1 MISTLTVLGVVLA
14 MWVAAWNLRSIR
26 ARQTL
31 LLLASY
37 LFYSNWGYGFLAI
50 LIMSSLLNFGIGS
63 LLRRQLSIRYLWL
76 GIAVNVGLLFSF
88 KYLPAIFATSGMG
101 WQSDLAHRILMP
113 VGLSFWTFQALSYLI
128 DTYLEEEIDPSLLE
142 FSLYMAFWPTVL
154 SGPVCRLPA
163 MLPQFRREPAF
174 SWKNVSDGTFL
185 IVQGFF
191 MKVYLAQLLALGWT
205 PGGGVVA
212 GFDQLK
218 SGWGGVDVWLLGIGF
233 GFQLFFDFAGYSLMA
248 IGVARVFGIELA
260 ANFNRPFLS
269 ETPAVFWTRWHMS
282 LSFWIRDY
290 VFKPLAFARR
300 DRWWPHLSLVVSMV
314 LFGVWHGAK
323 WTFVA
328 FGAYH
333 GVLLVV
339 HRLGQKMKAYR
350 LIQPPRRFGALM
362 SWATTFGLVA
372 LGFVLFRA
380 NNLGQAGSMLR
391 AVFSPASYGHFAM
404 PLNFYVLTMTIAAG
418 YFVVTAG
425 HSLSTSLRAR
435 YNEAVHPSQLPEV
448 AGGLMDFIAAK
459 LWWWLAPALVS
470 LALFVA
476 LAMYTQSAAIRT
488 TPFIYALF

>member
-1 MISTLTVLGVVLA
+1 
-14 MWVAAWNLRSIR
+14 
-26 ARQTL
+26 
-31 LLLASY
+31 
-37 LFYSNWGYGFLAI
+37 
-50 LIMSSLLNFGIGS
+50 
-63 LLRRQLSIRYLWL
+63 
-76 GIAVNVGLLFSF
+76 
-88 KYLPAIFATSGMG
+88 
-101 WQSDLAHRILMP
+101 
-113 VGLSFWTFQALSYLI
+113 
-128 DTYLEEEIDPSLLE
+128 
-142 FSLYMAFWPTVL
+142 
-154 SGPVCRLPA
+154 
-163 MLPQFRREPAF
+163 
-174 SWKNVSDGTFL
+174 
-185 IVQGFF
+185 

-269 ETPAVFWTRWHMS
+269 ATPAVFWTRWHMS